1 MSRFDERRYRYRLSL
16 AMLAYMA
23 AMLLVWPLSRTA
35 AGVPLKVVL
44 AVVPVLPML
53 YVIALM
59 ARRIGASDEF
69 EQRVHLLALG
79 ASTGLLGAL
88 SLVGG
93 FLAAAGVLVLDGSV
107 LIWVFPVTLLGYGA
121 ARWWLLVR
129 HYGGSA
135 SCESGS
141 LGWRLLLLAALA
153 LMVLGV
159 AWWRGRLD
167 DFQAGLLVGL
177 APGVL
182 VLLAVLHGV
191 PAELVAMLV
200 LPCFFWIFGLAKL
213 VLVLRLRGR

>member
-1 MSRFDERRYRYRLSL
+1 MARFSENQYRRQLSF

-35 AGVPLKVVL
+35 ASVPLKLLL

-53 YVIALM
+53 FVIGLM
-59 ARRIGASDEF
+59 ARRIAASDEF

-79 ASTGLLGAL
+79 AATALLGAL

-93 FLAAAGVLVLDGSV
+93 FLDAAGVLALRGSV
-107 LIWVFPVTLLGYGA
+107 LIWVFPVTMLGYGA

-129 HYGGSA
+129 HYGGSMG
-135 SCESGS
+135 CEGGS
-141 LGWRLLLLAALA
+141 LGWQLGLLALLA

-167 DFQAGLLVGL
+167 AFEAGLLYGMVPGMVIVL
-177 APGVL
+177 A
-182 VLLAVLHGV
+182 LLL
-191 PAELVAMLV
+191 
-200 LPCFFWIFGLAKL
+200 WR
-213 VLVLRLRGR
+213 RLRGTGDKD

>member
-1 MSRFDERRYRYRLSL
+1 MPRFNESRYRSQLSV
-16 AMLAYMA
+16 AMVAYMA

-35 AGVPLKVVL
+35 ASVPLKVLL

-53 YVIALM
+53 FVIGLM
-59 ARRIGASDEF
+59 ARRIGTSDEF
-69 EQRVHLLALG
+69 EQRVHLVALG
-79 ASTGLLGAL
+79 ASTALLGAL

-93 FLAAAGVLVLDGSV
+93 FLAAAGVLALDGGI
-107 LIWVFPVTLLGYGA
+107 LIWVFPVTMIGYGI

-135 SCESGS
+135 GCEGGS
-141 LGWRLLLLAALA
+141 LGWRLLLFSVLV

-167 DFQAGLLVGL
+167 DFQAGLLVGI

-182 VLLAVLHGV
+182 VVLA
-191 PAELVAMLV
+191 LV
-200 LPCFFWIFGLAKL
+200 LWR
-213 VLVLRLRGR
+213 RLRRGSGKD

>member
-1 MSRFDERRYRYRLSL
+1 MARFSETQYRRQLSL
-16 AMLAYMA
+16 AMVAYMA

-35 AGVPLKVVL
+35 ASVPLKVLL

-53 YVIALM
+53 FVIGLM

-79 ASTGLLGAL
+79 AATALLGAL

-93 FLAAAGVLVLDGSV
+93 FLDAAGVLALRGSV
-107 LIWVFPVTLLGYGA
+107 LIWVFPVTMLGYGA

-135 SCESGS
+135 GCEGGS
-141 LGWRLLLLAALA
+141 PAWQLGLLAVLV

-167 DFQAGLLVGL
+167 AFETGLLFGL
-177 APGVL
+177 APGV
-182 VLLAVLHGV
+182 VIVLAVFL
-191 PAELVAMLV
+191 
-200 LPCFFWIFGLAKL
+200 WR
-213 VLVLRLRGR
+213 RLRRTADKD

>member
-1 MSRFDERRYRYRLSL
+1 MSRFPERDYRRQLSI
-16 AMLAYMA
+16 AMVIYMA

-35 AGVPLKVVL
+35 TSVPLKVLL

-53 YVIALM
+53 FVIGLM

-69 EQRVHLLALG
+69 EQRVHLVALG
-79 ASTGLLGAL
+79 ASTALLGAL

-93 FLAAAGVLVLDGSV
+93 FLAAAGVLRLDGSI
-107 LIWVFPVTLLGYGA
+107 LIWVFPVTMLGYGA

-135 SCESGS
+135 ACEGTSM
-141 LGWRLLLLAALA
+141 GWQLLLLAVLA

-167 DFQAGLLVGL
+167 DFGAGLLVGL
-177 APGVL
+177 LPGVL
-182 VLLAVLHGV
+182 VVLAI
-191 PAELVAMLV
+191 LV
-200 LPCFFWIFGLAKL
+200 WR
-213 VLVLRLRGR
+213 RLRRGG

>member
-1 MSRFDERRYRYRLSL
+1 MSRFPEPDYRRQLSI
-16 AMLAYMA
+16 AMVIYMA

-35 AGVPLKVVL
+35 TSVPLKVLL

-53 YVIALM
+53 FVIGLM

-69 EQRVHLLALG
+69 EQRVHLVALG
-79 ASTGLLGAL
+79 ASTALLGAL

-93 FLAAAGVLVLDGSV
+93 FLAAAGVLRLDGSI
-107 LIWVFPVTLLGYGA
+107 LIWVFPVTMLAYGA

-135 SCESGS
+135 ACEGTSM
-141 LGWRLLLLAALA
+141 GWQLLLLAVLA

-167 DFQAGLLVGL
+167 DFGAGLLVGL
-177 APGVL
+177 LPGVL
-182 VLLAVLHGV
+182 VVLAI
-191 PAELVAMLV
+191 LV
-200 LPCFFWIFGLAKL
+200 WR
-213 VLVLRLRGR
+213 RLRRGG

>member
-1 MSRFDERRYRYRLSL
+1 MSRFPERDYRRQLSI
-16 AMLAYMA
+16 AMVIYMA

-35 AGVPLKVVL
+35 TSVPLKVLL

-53 YVIALM
+53 FVIGLL

-69 EQRVHLLALG
+69 EQRVHLVALG
-79 ASTGLLGAL
+79 ASTALLGAL

-93 FLAAAGVLVLDGSV
+93 FLAAAGVLRLDGSI
-107 LIWVFPVTLLGYGA
+107 LIWVFPVTMLGYGV

-135 SCESGS
+135 GCEGTPM
-141 LGWRLLLLAALA
+141 GWQLLLLAVLA

-167 DFQAGLLVGL
+167 DFGAGLLVGL
-177 APGVL
+177 LPGVL
-182 VLLAVLHGV
+182 VVLAI
-191 PAELVAMLV
+191 LV
-200 LPCFFWIFGLAKL
+200 WR
-213 VLVLRLRGR
+213 RLRRGS

>member
-1 MSRFDERRYRYRLSL
+1 MPRFNETRYRRQLSV
-16 AMLAYMA
+16 AMVFYMA

-35 AGVPLKVVL
+35 ASVPLKVLL

-53 YVIALM
+53 FVIALM

-79 ASTGLLGAL
+79 AATALLGAL

-93 FLAAAGVLVLDGSV
+93 FLDAAGVLALRGSI
-107 LIWVFPVTLLGYGA
+107 LIWVFPVTMIGYGI

-135 SCESGS
+135 SCEASPM
-141 LGWRLLLLAALA
+141 GWRLLLLAVLV

-167 DFQAGLLVGL
+167 DFEAGLLVGL

-182 VLLAVLHGV
+182 IVLAVLV
-191 PAELVAMLV
+191 
-200 LPCFFWIFGLAKL
+200 WR
-213 VLVLRLRGR
+213 RLRRGSGKD

>member
-1 MSRFDERRYRYRLSL
+1 MARFSERQYRGQL
-16 AMLAYMA
+16 AAAMVAYMA

-35 AGVPLKVVL
+35 GSVPLKVLL

-53 YVIALM
+53 FVIGLM
-59 ARRIGASDEF
+59 ARRISASDEF

-79 ASTGLLGAL
+79 ASTALLGGL

-93 FLAAAGVLVLDGSV
+93 FLDAAGVVALRGSI
-107 LIWVFPVTLLGYGA
+107 LIWVFPVTMLGYGA

-135 SCESGS
+135 SCEGGS
-141 LGWRLLLLAALA
+141 PAWQLGLLAVLV

-167 DFQAGLLVGL
+167 AFETGLLYGL
-177 APGVL
+177 MPGVL
-182 VLLAVLHGV
+182 IV
-191 PAELVAMLV
+191 LVAL
-200 LPCFFWIFGLAKL
+200 LWR
-213 VLVLRLRGR
+213 RLRHPAGKD

>member
-1 MSRFDERRYRYRLSL
+1 MAMPAPLRCMSSNLDIRQPMARFSETQYRRQVSL
-16 AMLAYMA
+16 AMVAYMA

-35 AGVPLKVVL
+35 AGVPLKVLL

-53 YVIALM
+53 FVIGLM

-79 ASTGLLGAL
+79 AATALLGAL

-93 FLAAAGVLVLDGSV
+93 FLDAAGVLALRGSV
-107 LIWVFPVTLLGYGA
+107 LIWVFPVTMLGYGA

-135 SCESGS
+135 GCEGGS
-141 LGWRLLLLAALA
+141 PAWQLGLLAVLV

-167 DFQAGLLVGL
+167 AFETGLLFGL
-177 APGVL
+177 APGV
-182 VLLAVLHGV
+182 VIVLAVFL
-191 PAELVAMLV
+191 
-200 LPCFFWIFGLAKL
+200 WR
-213 VLVLRLRGR
+213 RLRRTADKD